1 VRKTLL
7 DSADVLQ
14 PIFARYGLDF
24 RAPKD
29 LDRPAPPERE
39 ARSGAPNL
47 RVVSSSAPG

>member
-14 PIFARYGLDF
+14 PIFARYGLEF

-29 LDRPAPPERE
+29 LDVPPVAEAG

-47 RVVSSSAPG
+47 RVVSSS